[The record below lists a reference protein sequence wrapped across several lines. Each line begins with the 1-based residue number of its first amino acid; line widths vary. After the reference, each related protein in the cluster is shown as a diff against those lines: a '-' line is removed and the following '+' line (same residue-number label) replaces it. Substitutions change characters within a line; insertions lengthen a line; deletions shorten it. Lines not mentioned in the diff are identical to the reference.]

1 MFHFIFSKIF
11 GTQKRENRLNFDSQI
26 SLKYFQEPRTTRDLQ
41 NLIIRMHQNHEINL
55 KKSKNS
61 AKKSKVLLNY
71 IEDLRLTTLDH
82 TRVVIDHQEKLLR
95 NQLKIKKKIENLK
108 AEKVKF
114 AASSTERYEKLAQD
128 ENKIS
133 QESGEAAIQMEN
145 HKLRIRIEEQRDSI
159 LKLIEECQK
168 AANLDKERVKDGEN
182 SSSLEEIQECCDKLL
197 QQEKEFTQNH
207 QISN

>member
-11 GTQKRENRLNFDSQI
+11 GTRKSENRLNFDNKI
-26 SLKYFQEPRTTRDLQ
+26 SLENFKEPRTTRDLQ

-55 KKSKNS
+55 KKSKS
-61 AKKSKVLLNY
+61 GAKKSKLLLNY

-95 NQLKIKKKIENLK
+95 NQSKIKKKIDSLK

-114 AASSTERYEKLAQD
+114 ATSSTERYEKLVQV
-128 ENKIS
+128 EKKIS
-133 QESGEAAIQMEN
+133 EESGESAIKMEN

-159 LKLIEECQK
+159 LKLIEECRK
-168 AANLDKERVKDGEN
+168 AANLDKEKVKDVEN
-182 SSSLEEIQECCDKLL
+182 PPNLEEIQECCDKLR
-197 QQEKEFTQNH
+197 QQEQEFTQNH
-207 QISN
+207 KISN